1 MFMNGRW
8 NVIGLVI
15 DEFVVDGSY
24 SSKGSTFPAEYRGST
39 NPYNCNDYLLGFRLA
54 LYVE

>member
-8 NVIGLVI
+8 NVIGLLI
-15 DEFVVDGSY
+15 DEFVVDGDY

-39 NPYNCNDYLLGFRLA
+39 NPYVCNDYLIGFRLA